1 METWLPIVNTTLIAI
16 SGVSAIVGYVAIRA
30 HRVTLHRNAMVTAT
44 VFAAL
49 FLVVYVLRYFLL
61 GTKLYTGE
69 GWVRIVYFAI
79 LISHTILAIALGP
92 LVLVTLA
99 RALRRQFRRHRA
111 IARITLPIWL
121 YVAVTGWIIY
131 AMLYGLS

>member
-1 METWLPIVNTTLIAI
+1 MERWLPILNTALIVI
-16 SGVSAIVGYVAIRA
+16 SGLSVLVGYVAIRR
-30 HRVTLHRNAMVTAT
+30 HRIDVHRTAMLTGT

-69 GWVRIVYFAI
+69 GWVRIVYFII
-79 LISHTILAIALGP
+79 LISHTMLAIALGP
-92 LVLVTLA
+92 LVLVTLT
-99 RALRRQFRRHRA
+99 RALRRQFSRHRA
-111 IARITLPIWL
+111 IARVTLPIWL

-131 AMLYGLS
+131 AMLYWL

>member
-1 METWLPIVNTTLIAI
+1 MEHWLPIVNTALIAVSGI
-16 SGVSAIVGYVAIRA
+16 SVLVGYIAVRR
-30 HRVTLHRNAMVTAT
+30 HRIGLHHKLMLTGT

-69 GWVRIVYFAI
+69 GWVRAVYFTI
-79 LISHTILAIALGP
+79 LISHTVLAIALGP
-92 LVLVTLA
+92 LVLVTLV
-99 RALRRQFRRHRA
+99 RAMRRQFVRHRA

-131 AMLYGLS
+131 AMLYGL

>member
-1 METWLPIVNTTLIAI
+1 MERWLPMLNTALIAI
-16 SGVSAIVGYVAIRA
+16 SGVSVLVGYLAIRR
-30 HRVTLHRNAMVTAT
+30 HRIELHRNAMLTGT

-69 GWVRIVYFAI
+69 GWVRIVYFCI
-79 LISHTILAIALGP
+79 LITHTVLATALGP
-92 LVLVTLA
+92 LVFVTIA

-131 AMLYGLS
+131 AMLYGL

>member
-1 METWLPIVNTTLIAI
+1 METWLPVVNTTLIAI
-16 SGVSAIVGYVAIRA
+16 SGLAAVIGFIAIRA
-30 HRVTLHRNAMVTAT
+30 HRVSLHRNAMVTAT

-49 FLVVYVLRYFLL
+49 FLIVYVLRFFLL
-61 GTKLYTGE
+61 GTKLYAGV
-69 GWVRIVYFAI
+69 GWVRIVYFTV

-92 LVLVTLA
+92 LVLFTLA

-111 IARITLPIWL
+111 IARITLPVWL

-131 AMLYGLS
+131 FMLYQL